1 MNKDSVGLNWKNND
15 GKCSSKVVSL
25 YSSLN
30 FPVNA
35 IVEDCNTQP
44 PLKPAASSAAL
55 IDPHWSSLTSCSTFQ
70 PMHARPSAIGKEPE
84 TEENFCRPGGVT
96 SPHFSWPPAR
106 HTGRSQ
112 ELEWTQSDEEER
124 TDGQMDP
131 QQNGSSTTE
140 SQQTQRNTT
149 IMVTTL

>member
-1 MNKDSVGLNWKNND
+1 
-15 GKCSSKVVSL
+15 
-25 YSSLN
+25 
-30 FPVNA
+30 
-35 IVEDCNTQP
+35 
-44 PLKPAASSAAL
+44 
-55 IDPHWSSLTSCSTFQ
+55 
-70 PMHARPSAIGKEPE
+70 MHARPSAIGKEPE